1 MGLDHTRHER
11 ASPLRPLAH
20 PTRSSVAPCAQ
31 SKNKLKGTIPNEFF
45 DELRE
50 HSDKGT
56 TPLPNG
62 NPLPKELFKFS
73 QEEVNSTTADIM
85 SKLLPENVKRQG
97 ETQH

>member
-1 MGLDHTRHER
+1 MQHANDLIGKLLKYNPESRLK
-11 ASPLRPLAH
+11 PLEVLAH
-20 PTRSSVAPCAQ
+20 
-31 SKNKLKGTIPNEFF
+31 EFF

-62 NPLPKELFKFS
+62 NALPKELFKFS

-97 ETQH
+97 EN